1 VNLNELFMATSHSVV
16 CFINKLDRGPLGSSK
31 PLFPQIIGTG
41 FLLDSNGIAV
51 TNRHVAE
58 VFNRLRANPRTGE
71 SSLGAVL
78 FLPGGVRDSWQM
90 VVLEVLEWFGL
101 ANLKSTDKWYGERVP
116 DIAFVQIGAGEVPF
130 LKLATEDYYLKI
142 GMSISTIGY
151 PVGRLPLTAALGKL
165 HQASPFIRHGIVSS
179 VFPFPNPYPHGFTID
194 VLQQGGSSGSP
205 ILREDGR
212 VVGMMKSSVLEWGL
226 ARAEHPND
234 DNILGGPTASVS
246 PAYSQNTNIS
256 IAEPAHIIDRAYQ
269 AFRTEVPQASGL
281 KSLAQIRAEHPLGSV
296 DDQLRRESSIK
307 PSK

>member
-16 CFINKLDRGPLGSSK
+16 CFINKLDRGPLGTPK

-51 TNRHVAE
+51 TNRNVAE

-78 FLPGGVRDSWQM
+78 FLPGGVRNSWQM

-101 ANLKSTDKWYGERVP
+101 ANFKSSDKWYGEKVP

-151 PVGRLPLTAALGKL
+151 PMGRLPLTALGRL

-194 VLQQGGSSGSP
+194 VMQQGGSSGSP

-226 ARAEHPND
+226 AQAEHPND
-234 DNILGGPTASVS
+234 DNILAVPPASVP
-246 PAYSQNTNIS
+246 PAYSQNANIC
-256 IAEPAHIIDRAYQ
+256 IAEPAHIIDRAYE

-281 KSLAQIRAEHPLGSV
+281 KTLAQICAEHPLGSV
-296 DDQLRRESSIK
+296 DDQLRWKSWIE

>member
-1 VNLNELFMATSHSVV
+1 VNLNELFMAAGPSVV
-16 CFINKLDRGPLGSSK
+16 CFINKLDRGPLGTPK

-51 TNRHVAE
+51 TNRHVAA

-78 FLPGGVRDSWQM
+78 FLPGGASNSWQM

-101 ANLKSTDKWYGERVP
+101 ANFKSADKGYGEKAP

-130 LKLATEDYYLKI
+130 LKLATEDYYVKI

-151 PVGRLPLTAALGKL
+151 PMGRLPLTALGKL

-194 VLQQGGSSGSP
+194 VIQQGGSSGSP
-205 ILREDGR
+205 IFREDGR

-226 ARAEHPND
+226 AQAEHPND
-234 DNILGGPTASVS
+234 DNILGVPPAPVTI
-246 PAYSQNTNIS
+246 AYSQNTNIS
-256 IAEPAHIIDRAYQ
+256 IAEPAHIIDQAYKS
-269 AFRTEVPQASGL
+269 FLTEVPQASGL
-281 KSLAQIRAEHPLGSV
+281 KTLGQIRAEHPLGSV
-296 DDQLRRESSIK
+296 DDRLQWDSWIEPRK
-307 PSK
+307 